1 MSATLSV
8 VPMTSEEIR
17 EARGRAL
24 TDRQRMALEFIR
36 DHIASKGYPP
46 TVREIGAHMGI
57 RSTNG
62 VADHL
67 RALERKGYLMKDD
80 VHARALRI
88 VGPFVGDPVALS
100 DDDDIASLGAENRV
114 LRQLVTKALN
124 TVRAARMPDVED
136 WRIDLAVAEV
146 SRELASLRGGR
157 GER

>member
-1 MSATLSV
+1 MSASLSV

-67 RALERKGYLMKDD
+67 RALERKGYLMKGD

-88 VGPFVGDPVALS
+88 IAPFVGAPVPLS
-100 DDDDIASLGAENRV
+100 SDEHDSLNAENRI

-136 WRIDLAVAEV
+136 WRIDQAVSEV
-146 SRELASLRGGR
+146 SRELASLRGGS